1 MGCEMLRRFSGR
13 LGVPSTPKDVGSSGF
28 GDNEGRMVGNK
39 NETFDSRRECEADED
54 ELEIS
59 AEKSSEWSDENDG
72 DRDAGA
78 EAVIRGGT
86 FTLVPSAS
94 SFFDIAGPA
103 NGEERIGRVVRAA
116 LWRRFICGVL

>member
-1 MGCEMLRRFSGR
+1 
-13 LGVPSTPKDVGSSGF
+13 
-28 GDNEGRMVGNK
+28 MVGNK